1 MQTRELTEFPNVVE
15 MYEFHKERTGC
26 GDVAAAILSLAEVIR
41 RTPADLA
48 SSIENGLDAV
58 SSFSVRLSGDP
69 LWDASSRTEAPRQMP
84 APTPAVSNG
93 TIHEVKPSASTVSTT
108 TNGAKTS
115 GKPNRVRTRTDRN
128 HTGLQVLEDF
138 MPAEERKRLA
148 EFLES
153 TGFHINEKH
162 NGQELLTLVVHYVSR
177 MRKTAC
183 THSHIHTV
191 LKKMGVATPSDLG
204 ARLRDVGRRLGY
216 INASNGQDVQ
226 LTMKGENWVDIELPK
241 RMAEPKEPGK
251 K

>member
-1 MQTRELTEFPNVVE
+1 MQTRELSEFPNVVE

-58 SSFSVRLSGDP
+58 SSFSVRLSSDP
-69 LWDASSRTEAPRQMP
+69 LWDASSRTESPRQVHTP
-84 APTPAVSNG
+84 IPAVSNG
-93 TIHEVKPSASTVSTT
+93 TIHEVKAPSSTT
-108 TNGAKTS
+108 PNGVKNNS
-115 GKPNRVRTRTDRN
+115 KPNRVRTRTDRN
-128 HTGLQVLEDF
+128 HSGLQVLEDF
-138 MPAEERKRLA
+138 MPADERKRLA
-148 EFLES
+148 EFLDS
-153 TGFHINEKH
+153 AGFHINEKH
-162 NGQELLTLVVHYVSR
+162 NAQELLTLVVHYVNR

-191 LKKMGVATPSDLG
+191 LKKIGVATPSDLG

-241 RMAEPKEPGK
+241 RKAEPKKPGK